1 MLQQHQYFQRAC
13 WKCRVSGL
21 TPGLLDQNPPVN
33 KTPRWFLNKTPG
45 DSRAHLHVRSPEH
58 KFRRSFAPGEG
69 PLCPKVWIRLNSSWT
84 VNKYKWIEFN
94 SLLRSRLPYFFNT
107 LILCVLTSLALSLAL
122 FHIICCISAT
132 ASTCQAVSFK
142 FRLSPQVC
150 DRCQSYLWYPR
161 VSLYSC
167 LLWSPLSP
175 FLTPLLLLFKSS
187 DSSTRPYGMEL
198 APGGIA
204 SLLLTRSVLFC
215 ARSGKS
221 AGSWTPHLFHPEA
234 QSLCPPAPPS
244 LLAQSSQRGSR
255 LALPAPPCP
264 TIHQGCTTCKSLCQG
279 PPQHSSSHQPGR
291 GFLRTVSG

>member
-1 MLQQHQYFQRAC
+1 MSSHPWLFHLLYFTLFAVFQQQPALAKQ
-13 WKCRVSGL
+13 
-21 TPGLLDQNPPVN
+21 
-33 KTPRWFLNKTPG
+33 FL
-45 DSRAHLHVRSPEH
+45 
-58 KFRRSFAPGEG
+58 
-69 PLCPKVWIRLNSSWT
+69 LNSGCLSKYVT
-84 VNKYKWIEFN
+84 GVNLI
-94 SLLRSRLPYFFNT
+94 SGT
-107 LILCVLTSLALSLAL
+107 LVFPFTL
-122 FHIICCISAT
+122 
-132 ASTCQAVSFK
+132 
-142 FRLSPQVC
+142 VC
-150 DRCQSYLWYPR
+150 SGH
-161 VSLYSC
+161 
-167 LLWSPLSP
+167 LSP

-204 SLLLTRSVLFC
+204 SLLLTQSVLFC